1 MELFTEFSQLVNE
14 LNKEQVDYALC
25 GGLAMAVYA
34 FPRATLD
41 IDILIEPE
49 SLKKTKSVAERLGFN
64 FDVGLM
70 RFNEDTVQIY
80 RLTKTSPDKGDTLM
94 LDMLLVTPEMEAV
107 WKSRQRVSW
116 EGGELPV
123 VSPRGLIELKS
134 KRLSGQDQDD
144 IMNLRSILNEN

>member
-1 MELFTEFSQLVNE
+1 MELFAEFSQLVKE

-49 SLKKTKSVAERLGFN
+49 SLEQTKRVAKRLGFD
-64 FDVGLM
+64 FDAGLM
-70 RFNEDTVQIY
+70 RLSGDAVQIY
-80 RLTKTSPDKGDTLM
+80 RLTKILQDEGDTLM
-94 LDMLLVTPEMEAV
+94 LDMLLVTPEMETI
-107 WKSRQRVSW
+107 WKSRQRVAW

-123 VSPRGLIELKS
+123 VSPQGLIELKS

-144 IMNLRSILNEN
+144 IMNLRSMLHED

>member
-1 MELFTEFSQLVNE
+1 MDLFEEFSQLVNE
-14 LNKEQVDYALC
+14 LNRDKVDYALC

-49 SLKKTKSVAERLGFN
+49 SLEKTKSVAERLGFN

-70 RFNEDTVQIY
+70 RFSGDTVQIY
-80 RLTKTSPDKGDTLM
+80 RLTKISPDDGDTLM
-94 LDMLLVTPEMEAV
+94 LDMLLVTLEMETV
-107 WKSRQRVSW
+107 WESRQRVPW

-144 IMNLRSILNEN
+144 IINLRSMLDED

>member
-1 MELFTEFSQLVNE
+1 MELFAEFSQLVKE
-14 LNKEQVDYALC
+14 LNREQVDYALC

-49 SLKKTKSVAERLGFN
+49 SLEKTKRVAKRLGFD
-64 FDVGLM
+64 FDAGLM
-70 RFNEDTVQIY
+70 RLSGDAVQIY
-80 RLTKTSPDKGDTLM
+80 RLTKILPDEGDTLM
-94 LDMLLVTPEMEAV
+94 LDMLLVTPEMETV
-107 WKSRQRVSW
+107 WESRQRVAW
-116 EGGELPV
+116 EGGELSV

-144 IMNLRSILNEN
+144 IMNLRSILHED